1 VENAQA
7 TARRAGLPMRRIVTT
22 VLLALVLMAERHAA
36 AENEPKV
43 VTLSC
48 DGTLTDT
55 TRTSFPLDHQPKPIE
70 KMGVVANL
78 NERTV
83 SFMGFVAPISN
94 VDAASIN
101 FNGEQV
107 GPAGKIARDA
117 GNTVRIDGILDRVT
131 GHVVADI
138 TTYPTIKLSDPNAVF
153 TTDHYDVLCKATNR
167 VF

>member
-1 VENAQA
+1 
-7 TARRAGLPMRRIVTT
+7 
-22 VLLALVLMAERHAA
+22 
-36 AENEPKV
+36 
-43 VTLSC
+43 
-48 DGTLTDT
+48 
-55 TRTSFPLDHQPKPIE
+55 
-70 KMGVVANL
+70 VVANL

-101 FNGEQV
+101 FNGEQA

>member
-1 VENAQA
+1 MTRSSIIKAA
-7 TARRAGLPMRRIVTT
+7 A
-22 VLLALVLMAERHAA
+22 LALLPLVLGGHARA
-36 AENEPKV
+36 ADNEPKV

-55 TRTSFPLDHQPKPIE
+55 TRTPFPLDHQPKPIE
-70 KMGVVANL
+70 QMGVVANL
-78 NERTV
+78 NVRTV
-83 SFMGFVAPISN
+83 SFMGFVAPIIN

-101 FNGEQV
+101 FNGEQI
-107 GPAGKIARDA
+107 GPVGKIANEA

-131 GHVVADI
+131 GHMAADI
-138 TTYPTIKLSDPNAVF
+138 TTYPTLKLSDPNAVF